1 MAVGTLEL
9 TPSGL
14 AESSTPRSDGRPFG
28 YVRVV
33 PLAWVVPCLVVSSLA
48 AIAFFVVLAR
58 SRDPDKYA
66 VVKHAWLS
74 FGSSIGATWC
84 TSIAIVAAIDIWWPA
99 ETSKTGAIALT
110 LLCGQ
115 SVGSL
120 LALFRSSR
128 TRSDTG
134 ATLRELSSV
143 RVATLST
150 PVIEE
155 SVSAYRAADVG
166 ELLASVARMLRL
178 TVSLPLAREFLDK
191 AVLWVRDD
199 RAGIWFI
206 AASSD
211 FEGADLPFTMPI
223 VSEVTAGG
231 GIVANL
237 AVAAPPGQT
246 GCLFDRDVFLCSA
259 GLRGHPWYLPNAA
272 STASGMAAVLLRD
285 RGKTIGVLSLS
296 TRRPGLLP
304 LTPPRSAELIDIMS
318 FWSHSFL
325 GPIRRLY
332 LLKGQ
337 HEHSTEQA

>member
-1 MAVGTLEL
+1 
-9 TPSGL
+9 
-14 AESSTPRSDGRPFG
+14 
-28 YVRVV
+28 V
-33 PLAWVVPCLVVSSLA
+33 PLAWVVPCLALSSCA
-48 AIAFFVVLAR
+48 AIAFFVVLGR

-74 FGSSIGATWC
+74 FGSSIGATWF
-84 TSIAIVAAIDIWWPA
+84 TSIAIVSAISIWWPA

-155 SVSAYRAADVG
+155 SVNAYRAADVG
-166 ELLASVARMLRL
+166 ELLASIARMLRL

-211 FEGADLPFTMPI
+211 FEGSDLPFTMPI
-223 VSEVTAGG
+223 VDAVTAGA

-237 AVAAPPGQT
+237 AVAAPPGQS
-246 GCLFDRDVFLCSA
+246 GCLFERDVFLCSV

-285 RGKTIGVLSLS
+285 RGRAIGVLSLS

-304 LTPPRSAELIDIMS
+304 ITSPRSAELIDIMS

-337 HEHSTEQA
+337 HEHSTGQA

>member
-1 MAVGTLEL
+1 M
-9 TPSGL
+9 
-14 AESSTPRSDGRPFG
+14 
-28 YVRVV
+28 
-33 PLAWVVPCLVVSSLA
+33 PLAWNVTCLA
-48 AIAFFVVLAR
+48 ASTLAALAFFLVLAR
-58 SRDPDKYA
+58 SRDPDRHA
-66 VVKHAWLS
+66 VVKHAWFS
-74 FGSSIGATWC
+74 FGATMGATWS
-84 TSIAIVAAIDIWWPA
+84 TSIAIVCAIAVWWPA
-99 ETSKTGAIALT
+99 ETAKTGAIALT

-115 SVGSL
+115 SVGSF

-166 ELLASVARMLRL
+166 ELLAIVARMLRL

-211 FEGADLPFTMPI
+211 LDGTDLPFTMPI
-223 VSEVTAGG
+223 VDRATAGG

-237 AVAAPPGQT
+237 AVGRPPGHP
-246 GCLFDRDVFLCSA
+246 GCLFDRDVFLCSR
-259 GLRGHPWYLPNAA
+259 GLREHPWYLPNAA
-272 STASGMAAVLLRD
+272 STASGMAAVLLREPGD
-285 RGKTIGVLSLS
+285 PGAPGQDGRPGRTIGVLSLS
-296 TRRPGLLP
+296 TRRDDLLP
-304 LTPPRSAELIDIMS
+304 LAPPRSAELVDIMS

-325 GPIRRLY
+325 GPIRRLH

-337 HEHSTEQA
+337 YERSTRQA